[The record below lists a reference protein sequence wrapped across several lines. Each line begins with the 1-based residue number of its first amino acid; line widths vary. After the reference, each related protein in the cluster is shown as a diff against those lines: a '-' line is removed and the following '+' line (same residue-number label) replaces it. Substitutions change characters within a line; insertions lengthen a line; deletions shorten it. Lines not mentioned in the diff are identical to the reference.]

1 MAEADEVLEA
11 QGREGSS
18 VARVVATIVVTFLL
32 YLVVTWLFYLVPG
45 HPPTFPRSP
54 LQFVSPIICLYLGW
68 PAIAGCMG
76 AEVVLL
82 LFAQPLGPAAFW
94 IALGVEFVVNALP
107 YVGWYAI
114 FGRGDHPYPR
124 LERAIELMVVL
135 ALLACVSLIWAT
147 VVTAFLFEEAQGS
160 SVLDLWTFCFFITF
174 DLASILGTLL
184 LLWLDR
190 SAIVPR
196 APRFVRARFEQRP
209 RMNLTQR
216 LILVCTL
223 FMTLMVVFSF
233 PPYLAGADLAAL
245 TYFDITVMLVSNF
258 LYAGETACLLWIFVC
273 GVLWYLERRFT
284 RPIEVLAHA
293 TRRFPEALSD
303 YQAATEEGKDAAHIE
318 EAKRAA
324 EAPVPLEGLEPSGE
338 VADLV
343 ADTDTMRA
351 SIVSYLDELKAVT
364 SENERVK
371 AELDIASQIQQG
383 AVPHDFAE
391 IDSRLCVQV
400 AASMTPARDVG
411 GDFYDAFMID
421 STHLGVIM
429 ADVSG
434 KGMPAAL
441 FMMRALADL
450 REQMHSHPEDVGLAL
465 TRANEALC
473 VNNDAMLFVTAFI
486 GVLDVE
492 TGLFSY
498 ANAGHNPAWQLGEQG
513 TWLKASK
520 GLVLGIMDM
529 VHYKTETLQLE
540 PGGGLFLYT
549 DGVTEAMNPEDELYS
564 DPRLD
569 RVLAKT
575 EGQDAGKAPSK
586 ALVDAVLS
594 DVHHFVN
601 GAPQSDDIT
610 ALAFRW
616 LPG

>member
-1 MAEADEVLEA
+1 MAEVDAALGEH
-11 QGREGSS
+11 GEGGSRA
-18 VARVVATIVVTFLL
+18 ARVALTIIITFLL
-32 YLVVTWLFYLVPG
+32 YLAITWLFYLVPE

-54 LQFVSPIICLYLGW
+54 IQYISPIICLYLGW
-68 PAIAGCMG
+68 PAVAGCMG
-76 AEVVLL
+76 AEVLL
-82 LFAQPLGPAAFW
+82 LIFAQPLGPVAFW
-94 IALGVEFVVNALP
+94 IALGTEFVFNALP

-114 FGRGDHPYPR
+114 FGRSDHPYPR
-124 LERAIELMVVL
+124 LERAVELVVVL
-135 ALLACVSLIWAT
+135 AFLACISLIWGLM
-147 VVTAFLFEEAQGS
+147 VTIFLFEEAQGS
-160 SVLDLWTFCFFITF
+160 SFMDLFTFCFFITF
-174 DLASILGTLL
+174 DLASILGILSLL
-184 LLWLDR
+184 ALDR

-196 APRFVRARFEQRP
+196 APSFVRTPFEQRP

-223 FMTLMVVFSF
+223 FMTFMVIFSF
-233 PPYLAGADLAAL
+233 PPYLANADFSTL

-284 RPIEVLAHA
+284 RPIEILAGV
-293 TRRFPEALSD
+293 TRRFPDALSD
-303 YQAATEEGKDAAHIE
+303 YQNAAEGDEDPARIE
-318 EAKRAA
+318 EAKLEA

-338 VADLV
+338 VAELV
-343 ADTDTMRA
+343 ADTDTMRS
-351 SIVSYLDELKAVT
+351 SIVNYLDELKTVT

-383 AVPHDFAE
+383 AVPHDFRE
-391 IDSRLCVQV
+391 IDSRLSVQV

-421 STHLGVIM
+421 PTHLGVIM

-450 REQMHSHPEDVGLAL
+450 REQMHSHPENVGLAL

-486 GVLDVE
+486 GILDVE
-492 TGLFSY
+492 TGVFSY
-498 ANAGHNPAWQLGEQG
+498 ANAGHNPAWQLGANG
-513 TWLKASK
+513 TWLKARK

-529 VHYKTETLQLE
+529 VQYKTETLQLE

-564 DPRLD
+564 DPRLHE
-569 RVLAKT
+569 VLAKT
-575 EGQDAGKAPSK
+575 EEEVAGEAPSK
-586 ALVDAVLS
+586 ELVDAVLA
-594 DVHHFVN
+594 DVHDFVN

-616 LPG
+616 LP